1 MSALTLEL
9 TKTERAEFIEA
20 ARKELVDRLY
30 GELAIDIQTISKAR
44 LAGLMDMDTKTLD
57 AVKIPRL
64 PLTGKLTKYR
74 LRTVAAFLDKLE
86 EK

>member
-9 TKTERAEFIEA
+9 TKAERAEFIEA
-20 ARKELVDRLY
+20 ARKDLVDRLY

-74 LRTVAAFLDKLE
+74 LRTVVEFLDKLE
-86 EK
+86 ER

>member
-1 MSALTLEL
+1 MNFEFTPA
-9 TKTERAEFIEA
+9 ERADFIKQ

-30 GELAIDIQTISKAR
+30 GELAIDVQTISKAR